1 MQITT
6 TLITETTNGTE
17 EITQTFQ
24 GTLQQQGALTL
35 LTYDDPELG
44 ATRIFITEDRVRIV
58 RKGTFTTQMVFL
70 PNATTH
76 SPYHT
81 PGGTFDLGIHTTHLH
96 HSPTN
101 NTLTAHYT
109 LYLNGEE
116 VAQNELRVR
125 WERGGCQ

>member
-24 GTLQQQGALTL
+24 GTLQHQGNLTL

-44 ATRIFITEDRVRIV
+44 ATRLFINEDRVRLV
-58 RKGTFTTQMVFL
+58 RKGAFTTQMVFL

-76 SPYHT
+76 SAYHT
-81 PGGTFDLGIHTTHLH
+81 PGGTFDLGIHTTLLRYT
-96 HSPTN
+96 PTSTGG
-101 NTLTAHYT
+101 TLTIHYS
-109 LYLNGEE
+109 LHLNGEE
-116 VAQNELRVR
+116 VALNELAVA
-125 WERGGCQ
+125 W